1 MILHT
6 GVLSVV
12 KKGLF
17 LVLLFLVKFCLALKT
32 RRLSLIK
39 AKNSINKNFQFCKVK
54 VISKSLPRLSN
65 LFQFKYE
72 VPFSRLQCSLQTT
85 LWYMQLWQNIPLIGC
100 LTVSGK
106 SGISSLICRK
116 VENLRAYCCKRSSSF
131 LSSFSFHYGFQT
143 FNNFEFHLKIKKVYL
158 YHLKRLF

>member
-39 AKNSINKNFQFCKVK
+39 AKISINKNFQFCKVK

-72 VPFSRLQCSLQTT
+72 VPFSTLQRSLQTT
-85 LWYMQLWQNIPLIGC
+85 LWYMQLWQNIPLTRC
-100 LTVSGK
+100 LTVSEK
-106 SGISSLICRK
+106 SGISSLTCKK
-116 VENLRAYCCKRSSSF
+116 VENLRDYCCKRSSS
-131 LSSFSFHYGFQT
+131 LLPSFSFHYGFQT
-143 FNNFEFHLKIKKVYL
+143 FKNFEFHLKIKKVYL
-158 YHLKRLF
+158 YHVKRLF